1 MNIKS
6 YRFPS
11 ATGVCEIA
19 TNAYTP
25 ENGVF
30 DTVLWGRYMVYAAA
44 FGISD
49 KLMEQMER
57 AYPQLADPEWAN
69 VHTSNDSLVYWSAR
83 RRAMRARGVT
93 MLLLHA
99 SEAGR
104 KAYLKSGYED
114 VDYEMEKII
123 EDRKLNPKNS

>member
-30 DTVLWGRYMVYAAA
+30 DTVLVIHHGMAEHQERYLGFIVP
-44 FGISD
+44 
-49 KLMEQMER
+49 L
-57 AYPQLADPEWAN
+57 PQ
-69 VHTSNDSLVYWSAR
+69 R
-83 RRAMRARGVT
+83 RRR
-93 MLLLHA
+93 LHA
-99 SEAGR
+99 RHGQPR
-104 KAYLKSGYED
+104 QVQRRL
-114 VDYEMEKII
+114 
-123 EDRKLNPKNS
+123 

>member
-30 DTVLWGRYMVYAAA
+30 DTVLVIHHGMA
-44 FGISD
+44 
-49 KLMEQMER
+49 EHQER
-57 AYPQLADPEWAN
+57 
-69 VHTSNDSLVYWSAR
+69 
-83 RRAMRARGVT
+83 
-93 MLLLHA
+93 
-99 SEAGR
+99 
-104 KAYLKSGYED
+104 
-114 VDYEMEKII
+114 
-123 EDRKLNPKNS
+123 